1 LYSCLK
7 IAHFCIS
14 IALFVVS
21 IAIISNLF
29 IFRSFIHST
38 MESLFTAEALIS
50 LLTLTF
56 LEIVLGID
64 NIIFISIA
72 ANKLSRKDQPKAR
85 NIGLILAMVFRVSLL
100 FGISFIIS
108 LSEPFTHVDAG
119 WFKAAFSGQSII
131 LVIGGIF
138 LLYKS
143 TSEIHHKLEGAN
155 DEVQKPK
162 GSASNKLTNVVL
174 QIALINVV
182 FSIDSILTAIG
193 LTNNIPVMIVAVV
206 ISVIIMMLFSG
217 PVGDFVNRH
226 PSVQMLG
233 LAFLIAIGFMLIAE
247 GAHLA
252 EVSIF
257 NSEVGSVPKG
267 YLYFAIAFS
276 LLVEVLNINMRKSA
290 QPVKLH
296 DYKSQAEREG
306 ILGKQEE

>member
-1 LYSCLK
+1 
-7 IAHFCIS
+7 
-14 IALFVVS
+14 
-21 IAIISNLF
+21 
-29 IFRSFIHST
+29 

-85 NIGLILAMVFRVSLL
+85 NIGLILAMIFRVSLL

-108 LSEPFTHVDAG
+108 LSQPFTHVDAG
-119 WFKAAFSGQSII
+119 WFKAAFSGQSVI
-131 LVIGGIF
+131 LVIGGLF

-143 TSEIHHKLEGAN
+143 TSEIHHKLEGIN
-155 DEVQKPK
+155 EEVQKPK
-162 GSASNKLTNVVL
+162 GSASNKLTSVVL

-206 ISVIIMMLFSG
+206 LSVIIMMLFSG

-257 NSEVGSVPKG
+257 DSEVGSVPKG

-276 LLVEVLNINMRKSA
+276 LLVEVLNINMRKNS